1 MIKEPFLN
9 QEETPE
15 ETPDKEETPE
25 ETPAKEEE
33 EEA

>member
-15 ETPDKEETPE
+15 ETPAEETPE
-25 ETPAKEEE
+25 ETPAEEE
-33 EEA
+33 EEV